1 MGGVSRTTRV
11 GPVDG
16 FWATVD
22 EWAAEVVEPSRVRAW
37 WTSRCRLEAVAGP
50 YLDVT
55 GGAAALDRR
64 LTPVRDPVANRGI
77 AVADDDVLRSALV
90 DAGVPFRVV
99 PAARRYRWNGPLLT
113 PVVLELHV
121 RRTSGR
127 RGPPSASA
135 ASPPPSAPL
144 AAPPPSPRSR
154 ASSPPSAT
162 NPSNART
169 TCRRGAVGAEQ
180 HRRSA
185 ASAEPHC

>member
-55 GGAAALDRR
+55 GDAAALDRR

-77 AVADDDVLRSALV
+77 AVADDDALRSALV

-121 RRTSGR
+121 SGDEATLQAWWEDVWASWPTIRLGRESTALRPPRRATPIAQITR
-127 RGPPSASA
+127 LFA
-135 ASPPPSAPL
+135 ALGHEPL
-144 AAPPPSPRSR
+144 QRQD
-154 ASSPPSAT
+154 
-162 NPSNART
+162 N
-169 TCRRGAVGAEQ
+169 V
-180 HRRSA
+180 
-185 ASAEPHC
+185 